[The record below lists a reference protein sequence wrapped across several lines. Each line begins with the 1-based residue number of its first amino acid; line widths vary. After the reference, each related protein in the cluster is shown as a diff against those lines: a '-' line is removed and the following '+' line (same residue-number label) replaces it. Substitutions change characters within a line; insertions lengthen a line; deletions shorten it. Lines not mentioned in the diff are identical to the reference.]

1 MDFQRFE
8 ENNLELLLNGKKISG
23 YSLNKFLL
31 KGNVNKHT
39 KLKMEIEISKESNSL
54 YEEVTGTK
62 DCKIEVYLNKKIDE
76 KKTIR
81 IPLFDGMIYK
91 SKLQNY
97 GNMGMRFSL
106 KGKSKS
112 IFLDR
117 EEKFRAF
124 QDTEMTFREI
134 VDIILKD
141 YKDKKIKIFM
151 NEKAD
156 EKIKDLIIQYYET
169 DWEFLSRIASHL
181 GMGLVVTKA
190 SEITF
195 GFVDV
200 YPTIKEE
207 DMYFA
212 DYNKVLNGDY
222 VEYEVYSSQVFNLGE
237 IVHMKINNGE
247 NNFTIRKSK
256 VEFKNSVFSGEYI
269 FVANDAYKVNKK
281 YNEKLQGS
289 VIEARVEKVF
299 DDEGIAVMHV
309 IFEEGLKKL
318 GNGYADYGRKRYIIP
333 YATYYSQSNEGFFCT
348 SETGDVVNVVFWN
361 REEKHARVS
370 WSTNNPG
377 NGRFSD
383 YTKRS
388 FHVNWSDFKM
398 TLDTNNYK
406 IETSSQ
412 IGYEA
417 PSVNL
422 IGNDISSR
430 AKGVLHIDSKD
441 MLIVSTENTLNMH
454 GGNVLL
460 KGTRENVEIKTN
472 ETVKIDGKK
481 VINS

>member
-212 DYNKVLNGDY
+212 DYNKVLAN
-222 VEYEVYSSQVFNLGE
+222 VEYTF
-237 IVHMKINNGE
+237 
-247 NNFTIRKSK
+247 
-256 VEFKNSVFSGEYI
+256 
-269 FVANDAYKVNKK
+269 
-281 YNEKLQGS
+281 
-289 VIEARVEKVF
+289 
-299 DDEGIAVMHV
+299 
-309 IFEEGLKKL
+309 
-318 GNGYADYGRKRYIIP
+318 
-333 YATYYSQSNEGFFCT
+333 
-348 SETGDVVNVVFWN
+348 
-361 REEKHARVS
+361 
-370 WSTNNPG
+370 
-377 NGRFSD
+377 
-383 YTKRS
+383 
-388 FHVNWSDFKM
+388 
-398 TLDTNNYK
+398 
-406 IETSSQ
+406 
-412 IGYEA
+412 
-417 PSVNL
+417 
-422 IGNDISSR
+422 
-430 AKGVLHIDSKD
+430 
-441 MLIVSTENTLNMH
+441 
-454 GGNVLL
+454 
-460 KGTRENVEIKTN
+460 
-472 ETVKIDGKK
+472 
-481 VINS
+481 